1 MRFHLSEEQV
11 VIQDSIK
18 GTLAEAFPMAR
29 LHQFAD
35 GEADFDAGSWN
46 ALMSLGLGGLLVAE
60 DAGGVGLTLVDAA
73 LAAEVIGAAAAPGPI
88 IGQLLTALAVAR
100 SDNAAAQT
108 HLGGLMSG
116 KLVATLAFGGDGSPD
131 SWTATPEAGD
141 VRFVQS
147 AAAANVFLLGT
158 KDGGLSLVEAGPGV
172 SPTPVK
178 STDRSRRL
186 SSVAFAG
193 ARSHELFAPGDPFVG
208 KLVDAALVLLAA
220 DALGGA
226 QHCVEI
232 SVAYAQERQQFGQ
245 PIARFQALKHQ
256 LAHMA
261 LDVEPARALVWY
273 AAYAHD
279 ADLPDA
285 SRAAAL
291 AKAHL
296 ADRYV
301 AVTRAAIAAHGG
313 IGYTW
318 EHGLNYWFRR
328 SVFDR
333 AYLGSPGAHRARAA
347 DMAAW

>member
-1 MRFHLSEEQV
+1 MRFHLNDEQAA
-11 VIQDSIK
+11 IQSAIK
-18 GTLAEAFPMAR
+18 GTLAETFPTAR
-29 LHQFAD
+29 LHEFAD
-35 GEADFDAGSWN
+35 GEADFDTDSWH
-46 ALMSLGLGGLLVAE
+46 ALMALGLGGLLVAE
-60 DAGGVGLTLVDAA
+60 DVGGVGLTLVDAA

-88 IGQLLTALAVAR
+88 IGQVLTALAVAR
-100 SDNAAAQT
+100 SANPAVETYLA
-108 HLGGLMSG
+108 GLISG
-116 KLVATLAFGGDGSPD
+116 ELVATLALGGDGAPEA
-131 SWTATPEAGD
+131 WTATPETGE

-147 AAAANVFLLGT
+147 AAAAKVFLLGV
-158 KDGGLSLVEAGPGV
+158 KGGGLSLVESGAGV
-172 SPTPVK
+172 TVTPVK

-186 SSVAFAG
+186 SSVSFAE
-193 ARSHELFAPGDPFVG
+193 AKSHELFAPGDPFVR
-208 KLVDAALVLLAA
+208 KVVDAALVLLAA

-226 QHCVEI
+226 EHCVEI

-285 SRAAAL
+285 SRAAAI

-318 EHGLNYWFRR
+318 EYGLNYWFRR
-328 SVFDR
+328 AVFDR
-333 AYLGSPGAHRARAA
+333 AYLGSPGVHRARAA
-347 DMAAW
+347 ALAGW